1 MSWSL
6 RRMGR
11 VLGQLLSVVV
21 SPYPSSRYSRTSLS
35 ISELIF
41 TLLALQPFDFLA
53 ATVYLSLIP
62 VNLLL
67 LLVVGVLLSLQ
78 LVADQGT
85 GAEPK
90 ATANGCAYTRM
101 TYRRAN

>member
-41 TLLALQPFDFLA
+41 TLLTLQPFDFLA

-67 LLVVGVLLSLQ
+67 LLVVAVPLPLRRSPDG
-78 LVADQGT
+78 AP

-90 ATANGCAYTRM
+90 PPATGCPYPRM
-101 TYRRAN
+101 PSRRAN

>member
-21 SPYPSSRYSRTSLS
+21 SAYPSSRYSRTSLS

-41 TLLALQPFDFLA
+41 TLLTLQPFDFLA
-53 ATVYLSLIP
+53 ATVYLSLIRFI
-62 VNLLL
+62 LCL

-78 LVADQGT
+78 LAADQGP

-90 ATANGCAYTRM
+90 APATGCAYPRM
-101 TYRRAN
+101 PYRRAN